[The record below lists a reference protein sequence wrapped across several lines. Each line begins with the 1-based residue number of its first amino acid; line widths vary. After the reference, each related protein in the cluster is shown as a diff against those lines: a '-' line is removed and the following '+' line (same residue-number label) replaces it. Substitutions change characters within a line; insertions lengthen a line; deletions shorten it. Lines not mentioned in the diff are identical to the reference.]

1 MSKPKKPKQKNSSRW
16 TPFVAVIPHRDGVRV
31 ELEKDETYWSNSF
44 YTVVKKLIEG
54 KEDGA
59 IHLSIRHNQRKA
71 VRDWRHFQR
80 IKNELAGPEREGIE
94 VFPPESQ
101 LVDTANQYHLFV
113 YPVGMS
119 SPFSWDVGRHV
130 TDDPNDAETRAWV
143 ESIGANPDEVAG
155 AVQRPYEKEGE

>member
-1 MSKPKKPKQKNSSRW
+1 MSKKRKQQSSSRW
-16 TPFVAVIPHRDGVRV
+16 TPFAAVVPHRDGVRV
-31 ELEKDETYWSNSF
+31 EMEENQTYWANSY
-44 YTVVKKLIEG
+44 YTVVKHLIEG

-119 SPFSWDVGRHV
+119 NPFTWEVGRHV
-130 TDDPNDAETRAWV
+130 TNDPDDAETRAWV
-143 ESIGANPDEVAG
+143 EALGGDPDEVAG
-155 AVQRPYEKEGE
+155 AVQRPYEEERE